1 MNIIKRIKQTMSQLR
16 SLIKPDRD
24 TVIFDF
30 GQFEV
35 TKREIIS
42 SIVIVVAWFI
52 IGFIIY
58 ETISEH
64 IADKQREY
72 NQALQIET
80 KDLFEYGMKT
90 NVGNAFVY
98 GQLKAVDTV
107 TYPEIKGEYLKVEK
121 ILEVY
126 TRHERKVEHT
136 DSEGHTYYT
145 TEIYYT
151 WDEEDSDAKH
161 SEKITF
167 LGVEFDY
174 SKIKYNDL
182 HYIDTIY
189 ENMHNRW
196 VYYGTAP
203 ECNGTIYTKLCDN
216 SITDSTKFHPNHTIE
231 DVLKSYDNS
240 CAVYVFWVV
249 WFILLMLGLYGFYYL
264 DNSWLT

>member
-1 MNIIKRIKQTMSQLR
+1 MNITKQIKQIMSQWS
-16 SLIKPDRD
+16 SLIKPDCD

-30 GQFEV
+30 GEFEV

-42 SIVIVVAWFI
+42 SILIVVAWFI
-52 IGFIIY
+52 IGFIIS
-58 ETISEH
+58 EAISEQ
-64 IADKQREY
+64 ISDKQREY

-98 GQLKAVDTV
+98 GQLKAVDKV

-126 TRHERKVEHT
+126 TKHERQVEHT
-136 DSEGHTYYT
+136 DSKGNKYYT
-145 TEIYYT
+145 TEEYYT
-151 WDEEDSDAKH
+151 WDEEDWDSKH

-174 SKIKYNDL
+174 SKIKYSNMR
-182 HYIDTIY
+182 YIETIY
-189 ENMHNRW
+189 ESMSRRW

-216 SITDSTKFHPNHTIE
+216 SITQTSLHPNQDIE
-231 DVLKSYDNS
+231 QTLESYNNS
-240 CAVYVFWVV
+240 FGMVAFWIL
-249 WFILLMLGLYGFYYL
+249 WCILLILGIYGFYYL
-264 DNSWLT
+264 DNEWLS